1 MNKNYSDKIG
11 HLQYVVENDI
21 IHKSTVYNIY
31 ILVHLCTP
39 VQNIVSQYIVF

>member
-11 HLQYVVENDI
+11 NLHYIVENNI
-21 IHKSTVYNIY
+21 VHKALYTTIY
-31 ILVHLCTP
+31 ILVYLCTP